1 MRKVSLIQSQLK
13 LQTSQLSK
21 TQVNDELNNE
31 FSKSA
36 KEITITVNFCNK
48 GFRDTISKYNQ
59 LKLEFDNKK
68 FN

>member
-13 LQTSQLSK
+13 PQTSQLSK

-48 GFRDTISKYNQ
+48 VSRDTISKYNQ
-59 LKLEFDNKK
+59 LKVEFDNNK